1 VGRGQ
6 YTLPDEIKMQY
17 PTGRPES
24 PSGEVII
31 EGKGVI
37 PDFIVPITEESAIG
51 EEDSVLHRA
60 IKELLDKIN

>member
-1 VGRGQ
+1 
-6 YTLPDEIKMQY
+6 MQY

-31 EGKGVI
+31 EGKGII
-37 PDFIVPITEESAIG
+37 PDFIVPVTEESALGG
-51 EEDSVLHRA
+51 EDTILLRA

>member
-1 VGRGQ
+1 
-6 YTLPDEIKMQY
+6 MQY

-37 PDFIVPITEESAIG
+37 PDFIVPVTEESSLGGEDILLNHAI
-51 EEDSVLHRA
+51 EA
-60 IKELLDKIN
+60 LLDKIK